1 MRKPLLLTPGPT
13 MIPPAVLQAM
23 AMPILHHRTKDFEVL
38 FADVREKLKW
48 LFETKSEVISLA
60 CTGTGAMEAAV
71 ANLCSEGDAVITI
84 NLGKFGERFTKIA
97 RGYGLQVDEILV
109 ERGKTVDLAVL
120 EQKLKARKTHAVFFQ
135 ASETSTGTASPV
147 REIAA
152 LARTYGALSVC
163 DAITACGVFALPMD
177 EWGIDVLMTA
187 SQKALMLPPGLALIA
202 LSDRAW
208 EAQAKARLPKFYFD
222 LAREKKAHL
231 KNQTA
236 WTPAISI
243 IVGAQVSLGMMMA
256 EGRGAMFARHERL
269 AHATRVAV
277 EAMGLKLFS
286 AAPSTAVTTVCVPA
300 QITDGTQIVKR
311 LRDRFAVI
319 IAGGQDELEGKIF
332 RLSHFGYC
340 NEADIIIAIN
350 KLELVLKELGF
361 GPHFGAGSRALLELF
376 SSPA

>member
-13 MIPPAVLQAM
+13 MIPPSVLQAM

-48 LFETKSEVISLA
+48 LFETQGEVISLA

-71 ANLCSEGDAVITI
+71 VNLCSPGDAVVTI
-84 NLGKFGERFTKIA
+84 NLGKFGERFTKITQN
-97 RGYGLQVDEILV
+97 YGLQVEEIFV
-109 ERGKTVDLAVL
+109 ERGKTLELSVL
-120 EQKLKARKTHAVFFQ
+120 EQKLKSRKVHAVFFQ
-135 ASETSTGTASPV
+135 ASETSTGTATPV
-147 REIAA
+147 QQIAA
-152 LARTYGALSVC
+152 LAKKYGALSIC
-163 DAITACGVFALPMD
+163 DAITACGVFSLPMD
-177 EWGIDVLMTA
+177 AWGIDVLMTA

-202 LSDRAW
+202 LSDQAW
-208 EAQAKARLPKFYFD
+208 AAQAKAKLPKFYFD
-222 LAREKKAHL
+222 LAGEKKAHL

-256 EGRGAMFARHERL
+256 EGREVMFARHERL

-277 EAMGLKLFS
+277 QAMGLKLFS
-286 AAPSTAVTTVCVPA
+286 EAPSTAVTTVCVPEEIA
-300 QITDGTQIVKR
+300 DGKQIIKR
-311 LRDRFAVI
+311 LRERFAVI

-350 KLELVLKELGF
+350 KLEIVLKELGY
-361 GPHFGAGSRALLELF
+361 GPQFGAGGRALLELF
-376 SSPA
+376 SASA